1 MGITE
6 FLAGYITAFISATG
20 YLSVFMLMV
29 MESMVLPVPSEAV
42 MPFAGFLIATGQFS
56 FSLVLI
62 ISTLGSITGS
72 LVSYFIGAYGGKPFL
87 NKFGRFFLLNNHD
100 LEVTEKFFQKYGQP
114 TIFFTRFIPVIRH
127 LISLPAGYARMNIFR
142 FSIYTILGASCWNMF
157 LAVCGFYLKQNW
169 EEVMKYS
176 KYVDI
181 AVIALIIT
189 ALGWFVYKHLQLMKK
204 KK

>member
-6 FLAGYITAFISATG
+6 FLAAYITAFISATG
-20 YLSVFMLMV
+20 YVSVFLLMV
-29 MESMVLPVPSEAV
+29 MESMVLPIPSEAV
-42 MPFAGFLIATGQFS
+42 MPFAGFLVATGQFS
-56 FSLVLI
+56 FFLVFI
-62 ISTLGSITGS
+62 FSTLGSITGS
-72 LVSYFIGAYGGKPFL
+72 LISYYIGAYGGKPFL
-87 NKFGRFFLLNNHD
+87 NKFGRFFLLNQHD

-127 LISLPAGYARMNIFR
+127 LISLPAGYARMNIVK
-142 FSIYTILGASCWNMF
+142 FSIYTIIGAGCWNMF

-181 AVIALIIT
+181 AVIALILA
-189 ALGWFVYKHLQLMKK
+189 ALIWFIYKHLQLMKK
-204 KK
+204 KQ